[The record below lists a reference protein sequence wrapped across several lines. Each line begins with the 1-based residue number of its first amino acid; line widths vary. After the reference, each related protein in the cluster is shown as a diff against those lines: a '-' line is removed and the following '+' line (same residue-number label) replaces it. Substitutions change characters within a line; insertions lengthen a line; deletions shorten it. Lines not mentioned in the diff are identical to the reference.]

1 MRELFEQAGQ
11 FHGHLC
17 PGLAIGVRAAAEA
30 LRLLDVKRGDRAL
43 CCIAESRACYLDG
56 IQCVFGTTLGNGA
69 LQVREEGVAAF
80 DFYDRAGEKNLRLEL
95 LPLPEGLSR
104 EEKIE
109 RLLCAPLEDV
119 FAIGPARFA
128 PPER

>member
-30 LRLLDVKRGDRAL
+30 LRLLDVEKGGKAL
-43 CCIAESRACYLDG
+43 YCVAESRACYLDG
-56 IQCVFGTTLGNGA
+56 IQTVFGTTIGNGA
-69 LQVREEGVAAF
+69 LEVREEGNAAF
-80 DFYDRAGEKNLRLEL
+80 NFFDRASEKQVRLEA

-109 RLLCAPLEDV
+109 RLLYAPMEDV
-119 FAIGPARFA
+119 FLVGQARFA
-128 PPER
+128 PTKA